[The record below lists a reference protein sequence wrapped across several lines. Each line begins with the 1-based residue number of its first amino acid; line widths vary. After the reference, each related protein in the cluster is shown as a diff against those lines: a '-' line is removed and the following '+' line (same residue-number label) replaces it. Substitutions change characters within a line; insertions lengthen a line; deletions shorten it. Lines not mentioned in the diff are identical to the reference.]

1 MRVLAVTLITGA
13 LLSAVLTI
21 GAVDAS
27 AAPPA
32 AVAAGIPLT
41 AEYPDAE
48 QITIGS
54 GSSATPAVPFSLPG
68 ALVTGSATESAGLRW
83 LGWCYSVGA
92 CAAR

>member
-13 LLSAVLTI
+13 LLSGVLTI
-21 GAVDAS
+21 DAS
-27 AAPPA
+27 AAPP
-32 AVAAGIPLT
+32 VPIAAGLPLT

-54 GSSATPAVPFSLPG
+54 GSSATPAIPFSLPG

-83 LGWCYSVGA
+83 LGWCYTVGA
-92 CAAR
+92 CGVR